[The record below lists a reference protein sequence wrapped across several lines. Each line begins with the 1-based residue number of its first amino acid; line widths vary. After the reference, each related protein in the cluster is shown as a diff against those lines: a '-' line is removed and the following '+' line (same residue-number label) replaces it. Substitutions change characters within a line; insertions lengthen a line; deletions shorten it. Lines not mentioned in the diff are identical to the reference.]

1 MSQFAADTDPQRN
14 LEHISK
20 TIGQAGDASVVV
32 FPEATMARFG
42 IPLGPV
48 AEPLDGPWATAVREI
63 AEEAGV
69 LIVAGMFTPSPDG
82 RVTNTLLI
90 TGRGVDT
97 YYDKIHLFD
106 AF

>member
-20 TIGQAGDASVVV
+20 TIGQAGDASIVV

-48 AEPLDGPWATAVREI
+48 AEPLDGPWATAVRQI

-82 RVTNTLLI
+82 RVRSEEHTSELQSRPYLVCRLL
-90 TGRGVDT
+90 
-97 YYDKIHLFD
+97 L
-106 AF
+106 